1 MLSSAQAHLQAVALG
16 AGAAAQL
23 IQECYGAS
31 IAIARL
37 PDQRGHVAQ
46 GHTGAILEFC
56 GRQRV
61 KVRGKEGAA
70 VHSRAQVAKHS
81 VCDGVPAQSR
91 NR

>member
-1 MLSSAQAHLQAVALG
+1 MLYSAQAHLQAVALG

-31 IAIARL
+31 ITIARL

-46 GHTGAILEFC
+46 GHAWAILEFR

-61 KVRGKEGAA
+61 KVRGEQGAA
-70 VHSRAQVAKHS
+70 VHSGAQVAKHS
-81 VCDGVPAQSR
+81 VCDGIPAQTR